1 LIVGTNWH
9 GICNVLNDSNTNTQ
23 TKGIHTMDKATL
35 IIILDE
41 VCKMQAVYQR
51 EDIAQQTDYTMGKK
65 IASDQIVEMLRDT
78 IDSSI
83 DI

>member
-1 LIVGTNWH
+1 
-9 GICNVLNDSNTNTQ
+9 
-23 TKGIHTMDKATL
+23 MDKATL